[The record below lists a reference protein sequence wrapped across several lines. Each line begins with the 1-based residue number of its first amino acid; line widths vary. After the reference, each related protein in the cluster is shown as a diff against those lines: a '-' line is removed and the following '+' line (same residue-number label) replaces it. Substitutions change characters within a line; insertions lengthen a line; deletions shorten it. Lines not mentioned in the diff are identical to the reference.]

1 MGLFGYFLP
10 KFLNNVK
17 IIKGKYY
24 KCLKTVNFLSLT
36 VSDFIEGKLYISERE
51 GYITGEV
58 GIDYDLSK
66 VPEFR
71 FLEYFM
77 PYYNHKRKS
86 KFLPPQKPWNP
97 YIW

>member
-24 KCLKTVNFLSLT
+24 RCVKTVNFLS
-36 VSDFIEGKLYISERE
+36 SNPPDFIEGKFYLSEKD

-71 FLEYFM
+71 FLEYLN

-86 KFLPPQKPWNP
+86 KFPTSEKG
-97 YIW
+97 